1 MTLAADITP
10 IPLSLIDTDLDAAA
24 AGFGDAFART
34 GFAVV
39 SDHGIDQ
46 GLIDAAMAATK
57 AFLRCRRPSSSL
69 MSCPVAAASAG

>member
-1 MTLAADITP
+1 MTLAADIRP
-10 IPLSLIDTDLDAAA
+10 IPLSLVETDLAAAA

-46 GLIDAAMAATK
+46 AQIDRANAATR
-57 AFLRCRRPSSSL
+57 AFF
-69 MSCPVAAASAG
+69 